1 MSSLGTIGVVGIRLA
16 TRPAGDGVLEVVE
29 NFDVYVICRAVER
42 KQLAKPPVVIVI
54 LGEFFN
60 RLIRHLAQPHNGTAY
75 ELVVPVARSHLPR
88 L

>member
-42 KQLAKPPVVIVI
+42 KQLAKPPVVLLFV
-54 LGEFFN
+54 GVFVN
-60 RLIRHLAQPHNGTAY
+60 MHMRHLAQPHNGAAY